1 MYEERGE
8 ISKPGPLAHIF
19 LGDIQILTAQQRD
32 EHQQHK
38 DTQEWRHH
46 VPTKLVEHQQQHTA
60 TYQGT
65 AKAAHR
71 LHAVHHTLVA
81 ACMHQDGE
89 GIGSNV
95 LSGRGH
101 QRQHHHEDDQIKVI
115 SHIEVTGKD
124 DEYGIDNL
132 ADDNATAEVAP
143 RQTMTVNQG

>member
-1 MYEERGE
+1 MV
-8 ISKPGPLAHIF
+8 F
-19 LGDIQILTAQQRD
+19 LRDVEILTPQQGNQHEQHEYTQTRRD
-32 EHQQHK
+32 
-38 DTQEWRHH
+38 DM
-46 VPTKLVEHQQQHTA
+46 PAILVKHQQQHTA

-101 QRQHHHEDDQIKVI
+101 Q
-115 SHIEVTGKD
+115 
-124 DEYGIDNL
+124 
-132 ADDNATAEVAP
+132 
-143 RQTMTVNQG
+143 